1 MPDKK
6 IYETIK
12 HFENDLKRTESK
24 FSTDAR
30 NFEREFVANRPVAYS
45 FDGSNNLDKQLAYNL
60 SAVEKMG
67 QLNRRFHADCEAMI
81 ITIDSTCRPLLPQK
95 PSAQAVGA
103 LVDLIQKICTTISE
117 TVTAFTVSFD
127 GHNIGE
133 IGSMQPEA
141 SVVVRAILKF
151 WENYYESMPGYK
163 ENCLRIAQEKRDK
176 EQAKRNAERA
186 KQEEKQRKVLAKKE
200 KEATWKSV
208 KEHRDHVAAEGE
220 SLILSFT
227 KSVQNE
233 KEKHRASIIQSAKIA
248 LEQDQADANQQLSQ
262 LGFFALQAKSDLKKK
277 IAAIQKDLLHIDQ
290 CHYARKKLDELDRKA
305 SAAIEAYRKEIELY
319 LSKRFECTVTQEYNC
334 PIEADAGD
342 TKLQRELENIK
353 RTILIE
359 LNSCDEPIDL
369 ATLVEFN
376 SELCAYTNQK
386 LSALM
391 MQLLQSG
398 HIVRSERNGKAHYA
412 IARKLS
418 VTTTEQWTENKKM
431 AEKAL
436 PVPPSIESVFLL

>member
-1 MPDKK
+1 MPDTK

-163 ENCLRIAQEKRDK
+163 ENCLRIAQEKREK

-186 KQEEKQRKVLAKKE
+186 KREEKERKARVKKE
-200 KEATWKSV
+200 EEATWKSV

-262 LGFFALQAKSDLKKK
+262 LGFFAFQAKSDLKKK
-277 IAAIQKDLLHIDQ
+277 IAAIQNDLLHIDQ
-290 CHYARKKLDELDRKA
+290 CHYARPELDKLEQKA
-305 SAAIEAYRKEIELY
+305 SAAIEAYRKEIKLY
-319 LSKRFECTVTQEYNC
+319 LSKRFRCIVTQEYNC
-334 PIEADAGD
+334 PIDLDVGE
-342 TKLQRELENIK
+342 TEVEKKLNNAK
-353 RTILIE
+353 RNILIR
-359 LNSCDEPIDL
+359 LNSSDKPIDL
-369 ATLVEFN
+369 DTLKYYN
-376 SELCAYTNQK
+376 SELCAYTDQRV
-386 LSALM
+386 SALM
-391 MQLLQSG
+391 TQLLQSG
-398 HIVRSERNGKAHYA
+398 YIVRSERNGKAHYA
-412 IARKLS
+412 ITRKLS
-418 VTTTEQWTENKKM
+418 ITVTEQWTENQKM
-431 AEKAL
+431 ARKSL
-436 PVPPSIESVFLL
+436 PAPPPIESAFFL